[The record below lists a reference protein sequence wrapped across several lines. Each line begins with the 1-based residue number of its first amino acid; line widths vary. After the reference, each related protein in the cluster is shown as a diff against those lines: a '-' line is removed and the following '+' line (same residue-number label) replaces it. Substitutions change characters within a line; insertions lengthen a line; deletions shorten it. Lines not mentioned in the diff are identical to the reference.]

1 MNKRTNFCSL
11 ILHLDI
17 LGMQVFDDPLKWIA
31 AYVND
36 SGTIGT
42 LDIVA
47 MRKVILQIDTDLPCG
62 KKWKFIPTS
71 FDFGNGGNPLN
82 SGYVEL
88 ININDLAESELDLNF
103 YAIWMGD
110 LNGQ

>member
-1 MNKRTNFCSL
+1 
-11 ILHLDI
+11 
-17 LGMQVFDDPLKWIA
+17 MQVFDDPLKWIA
-31 AYVND
+31 ADVND
-36 SGTIGT
+36 SGTIST

-71 FDFGNGGNPLN
+71 FDFANGGNPLN

-103 YAIWMGD
+103 YAIRMGD